1 VPRRASAQ
9 TADRTLES
17 SQVKSWRHLLRWP
30 SHPAATHERTKGSVR
45 KGGFKQAAGAL
56 WLSPQWLSPLWLSP
70 QWLSPQWLS
79 PQWLSP
85 QWLSPQ
91 WLVLSLVLMS
101 TRPEAAARDD
111 GSRHYK
117 RLPWWGLCA
126 WSMGYPCCLPS
137 ARRLPMCTWHVI
149 GMCGRPRRMMT
160 LVVGVCDDWR
170 RRRDLRRGERL
181 CVAQFSSG
189 SSSPLRT
196 GLS

>member
-17 SQVKSWRHLLRWP
+17 SQVKSRRHLLRWP

-56 WLSPQWLSPLWLSP
+56 WLSPQWLSP
-70 QWLSPQWLS
+70 QWLA
-79 PQWLSP
+79 
-85 QWLSPQ
+85 
-91 WLVLSLVLMS
+91 LSLVLMS